1 MPLPR
6 SSSPLTRLSALALLG
21 GIAAP
26 ASADFLEDSS
36 ARLESRT
43 FYFNRDFR
51 DGSSSNPQGA
61 SKREETAQGFIL
73 NLQSG
78 YTEGTVG
85 FGVDALAMLGMK
97 LDSSPADSN
106 SGLLPSSGHDPRR
119 SEDQYA
125 KAGITGKLRVSHT
138 QFKYGAMLPDMPLLK
153 YNDGRLLP
161 NMFHGAQLTSEEIAH
176 LKLTATRLERYTA
189 RDSTD
194 AQDVRLNCK
203 NKRYACDTTGNRFDS
218 YQADYQVNDQLLLQ
232 YAQGG
237 LENVYRQ
244 RYVGIVGKQAV
255 GAGKL
260 TADLRWFD
268 SDDDGSAR
276 AGEIDN
282 RALSLLLAYA
292 QGGHVLSAGWQRMSG
307 DSSMPYLDGSNPYL
321 ANYVQV
327 NDFANAQE
335 RSWQLRY
342 DLDLRSVGMPG
353 LSFMT
358 RYVTGDHIALANGDE
373 GKEWER
379 DVEFKYVIQT
389 GTFKDLS
396 LRLRNATYRTNYE
409 QSARDV
415 DEVRLIVSYNF
426 SIL

>member
-1 MPLPR
+1 
-6 SSSPLTRLSALALLG
+6 
-21 GIAAP
+21 
-26 ASADFLEDSS
+26 
-36 ARLESRT
+36 
-43 FYFNRDFR
+43 
-51 DGSSSNPQGA
+51 
-61 SKREETAQGFIL
+61 
-73 NLQSG
+73 
-78 YTEGTVG
+78 
-85 FGVDALAMLGMK
+85 
-97 LDSSPADSN
+97 
-106 SGLLPSSGHDPRR
+106 
-119 SEDQYA
+119 
-125 KAGITGKLRVSHT
+125 
-138 QFKYGAMLPDMPLLK
+138 
-153 YNDGRLLP
+153 
-161 NMFHGAQLTSEEIAH
+161 
-176 LKLTATRLERYTA
+176 TA

-244 RYVGIVGKQAV
+244 RYVGIVGKQAL
-255 GAGKL
+255 GAGKV

-292 QGGHVLSAGWQRMSG
+292 QGGHILSAGWQRMSG

-342 DLDLRSVGMPG
+342 DFDLRSVGVPG

-358 RYVTGDHIALANGDE
+358 RYVNGDHIALA
-373 GKEWER
+373 
-379 DVEFKYVIQT
+379 
-389 GTFKDLS
+389 
-396 LRLRNATYRTNYE
+396 
-409 QSARDV
+409 
-415 DEVRLIVSYNF
+415 
-426 SIL
+426 